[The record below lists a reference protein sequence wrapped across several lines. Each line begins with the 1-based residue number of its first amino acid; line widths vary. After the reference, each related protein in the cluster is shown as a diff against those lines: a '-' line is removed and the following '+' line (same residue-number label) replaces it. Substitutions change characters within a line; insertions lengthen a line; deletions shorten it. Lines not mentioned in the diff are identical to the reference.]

1 MPLMKTLSTD
11 VADGSTTFPWQGRVY
26 EILPFDAMIQVAVLA
41 DTGDTFTATVI
52 SGTDV
57 LMGPAD
63 QIDNLATTTP
73 ITFPQDY
80 QLQDV
85 AAAGERLVCEVTNQ
99 SGGVATFRTCVMI
112 TPV

>member
-1 MPLMKTLSTD
+1 MKTLNVD

-26 EILPFDAMIQVAVLA
+26 EILPFDAMIQVAILA
-41 DTGDTFTATVI
+41 DAGDTFNATII
-52 SGTDV
+52 SGTDI

-63 QIDNLATTTP
+63 RLDNLAIATP
-73 ITFPQDY
+73 LTFPQDY

-85 AAAGERLVCEVTNQ
+85 AAAGERLVCEVTNAT
-99 SGGVATFRTCVMI
+99 GGVATFRTAVMI